1 MRARAN
7 AKLNSW
13 SNPMLTT
20 QDTTNFA
27 PFTPPPIAAATH
39 ATTAVHGY
47 DARLTAAT
55 NASLTEFGGEGIYI
69 ELTRLNQLPPP
80 EQPASQTLTRSA
92 SNQTISEPDA
102 AASAYQ
108 YPTGFNPA
116 TGELTVVSNT
126 VNKAQRE
133 LPSMEVPSFSLGGT
147 SILLPVQ
154 GSSSTDDGPSS
165 AAGADAL
172 ARADGGG
179 GDMDSIVPVTA
190 GGLLPSITALSKKK
204 GTTTTTKSK
213 KKFKQLSKAFER
225 KESVVGLLS
234 DDGDATAPDEN
245 GMFSI

>member
-1 MRARAN
+1 MPSAN
-7 AKLNSW
+7 NIIEVQA
-13 SNPMLTT
+13 
-20 QDTTNFA
+20 
-27 PFTPPPIAAATH
+27 H
-39 ATTAVHGY
+39 EVTAVITDG
-47 DARLTAAT
+47 ATPTAAPTST
-55 NASLTEFGGEGIYI
+55 NAIYG
-69 ELTRLNQLPPP
+69 Q
-80 EQPASQTLTRSA
+80 
-92 SNQTISEPDA
+92 
-102 AASAYQ
+102 
-108 YPTGFNPA
+108 GFAMLSTPSGAEN
-116 TGELTVVSNT
+116 G
-126 VNKAQRE
+126 AQAE
-133 LPSMEVPSFSLGGT
+133 LPLMEGPSFSLVGA
-147 SILLPVQ
+147 SITLPVQ

-179 GDMDSIVPVTA
+179 GDMDSVVPATA